1 MRMITT
7 LMLLTSLISLLS
19 ACSTNV
25 VPQTGP
31 TMEQVYDSMPKRN
44 ENVTGSYTKQKMLP
58 TMLTK
63 NTNFVSEL
71 PRNSVDREFHKL
83 PNPEL
88 KMYVFPHLSGKE
100 EVPVPGY
107 TTAFSAYS
115 HDYYVLPIEMV
126 RE

>member
-31 TMEQVYDSMPKRN
+31 TMEQVYDNMPKKN
-44 ENVTGSYTKQKMLP
+44 EDVTDSYTKQKMLP
-58 TMLTK
+58 TTLSK

-71 PRNSVDREFHKL
+71 PRSSVDREFHKL

-88 KMYVFPHLSGKE
+88 KMYVFPHLSGRE

-107 TTAFSAYS
+107 TTAFSAYT
-115 HDYYVLPIEMV
+115 HDYYVLPTEMV